1 MNTIAVD
8 QARCQF
14 GLQQCA
20 IAINIYPLNLSH
32 DLTVQKQQYK
42 AVSPVKS
49 DQFSIDS
56 QNIST
61 NKTLLLKSFKLKTH
75 QSRQIWGF
83 DMTNLYNDNKFSSM
97 YSMLHR
103 AEIWEGSWVLR
114 AYSMSWCVQ
123 RVLVCP
129 TTTA

>member
-1 MNTIAVD
+1 MSKCYSVYCAVYLLSNQTAVNTIAVD

-32 DLTVQKQQYK
+32 DLTVHKQQYK

-83 DMTNLYNDNKFSSM
+83 DMTNLYNDNRKS
-97 YSMLHR
+97 
-103 AEIWEGSWVLR
+103 
-114 AYSMSWCVQ
+114 
-123 RVLVCP
+123 
-129 TTTA
+129 